1 MENKKLQAHSA
12 IFLANTI
19 FGLGVPVTKLLLDEW
34 VTPMGYMA
42 SRSLGACLVFWLI
55 AAFMPKEHVEKRDL
69 VTILF
74 GGLLGFVISQTLTAW
89 ALDFTSPI
97 YFSLIATLT
106 PVAVMLCAALTI
118 GEKIT
123 PMKSLGVLLGIAGA
137 VLMVLMSQSMGSGKN
152 DLIGIVLAMLSVLTW
167 AIYLIIT
174 RKVAEKYSPVTQ
186 MKYVFLISAIVTVP
200 IALPELSQNALYTA
214 AWGWD
219 GALEMAFIVLGA
231 TALGYFLIPFAMK
244 YLQATTVSIYTNLQP
259 VVASVIAIILGQD
272 ILTWDKP
279 VAGILVLLSAYI
291 VTVVTAKEFMSHYYY
306 KAVIAMMLMATTA
319 SAQENLQ
326 RGAIASQV
334 KKSFT
339 TVKELPIT
347 SVKNQHRSGTCWAYA
362 TLGYFESEILRQTG
376 RRCLW

>member
-1 MENKKLQAHSA
+1 MNKKLQAHSA

-42 SRSLGACLVFWLI
+42 SRSLGACIVFWLI

-69 VTILF
+69 LTILF

-89 ALDFTSPI
+89 ALDYTSPV

-123 PMKSLGVLLGIAGA
+123 PMKSLGVFLGIAGA
-137 VLMVLMSQSMGSGKN
+137 VLMVLMSQSLGSGKN
-152 DLIGIVLAMLSVLTW
+152 DSLAILSVLTW

-174 RKVAEKYSPVTQ
+174 RNVASKYTPVTQ

-200 IALPELSQNALYTA
+200 IAIPELPANALYTA
-214 AWGWD
+214 AWGWE
-219 GALEMAFIVLGA
+219 GIAEMLFIVLGA
-231 TALGYFLIPFAMK
+231 TALGFFLIPFAMK

-259 VVASVIAIILGQD
+259 VIASFVAIMLAQD
-272 ILTWDKP
+272 VLTWDKP
-279 VAGILVLLSAYI
+279 VAGVLVLLSAYI
-291 VTVVTAKEFMSHYYY
+291 V
-306 KAVIAMMLMATTA
+306 
-319 SAQENLQ
+319 N
-326 RGAIASQV
+326 R
-334 KKSFT
+334 
-339 TVKELPIT
+339 
-347 SVKNQHRSGTCWAYA
+347 ND
-362 TLGYFESEILRQTG
+362 
-376 RRCLW
+376 

>member
-1 MENKKLQAHSA
+1 MNKKLQAHSA
-12 IFLANTI
+12 IFFANTI

-42 SRSLGACLVFWLI
+42 SRSLGACILFWIL
-55 AAFMPKEHVEKRDL
+55 AAFLPKENVERKDL
-69 VTILF
+69 ITILL

-89 ALDFTSPI
+89 ALDYTSPV

-137 VLMVLMSQSMGSGKN
+137 ILMVLMSQSLGSGKN
-152 DLIGIVLAMLSVLTW
+152 DLIGI
-167 AIYLIIT
+167 YLIIT
-174 RKVAEKYSPVTQ
+174 RNVASKYSPVTQ

-200 IALPELSQNALYTA
+200 IAIPELPVNALYTS

-219 GALEMAFIVLGA
+219 GVAEMAFIVIGA

-259 VVASVIAIILGQD
+259 VIASFVAIMLGQD
-272 ILTWDKP
+272 VLTWDKP
-279 VAGILVLLSAYI
+279 VAGLLVLLSAYI
-291 VTVVTAKEFMSHYYY
+291 VTVVTAKD
-306 KAVIAMMLMATTA
+306 
-319 SAQENLQ
+319 
-326 RGAIASQV
+326 
-334 KKSFT
+334 
-339 TVKELPIT
+339 
-347 SVKNQHRSGTCWAYA
+347 
-362 TLGYFESEILRQTG
+362 
-376 RRCLW
+376 